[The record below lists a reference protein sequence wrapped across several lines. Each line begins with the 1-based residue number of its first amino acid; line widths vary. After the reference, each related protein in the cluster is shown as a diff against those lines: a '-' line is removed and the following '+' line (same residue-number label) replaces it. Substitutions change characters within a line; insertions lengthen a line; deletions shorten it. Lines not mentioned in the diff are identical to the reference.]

1 MAPGRRPIHLARVAA
16 TLTLLG
22 PLLLMAAATSA
33 AAQAPVHATIV
44 QIDADEV
51 VIDVGGARLDGVRA
65 LTVYRGLEV
74 RHPVTHALLRDRFA
88 IGVLRVVQPGD
99 SLSIAKLVN
108 TPSHPLRVGD
118 AVEAETPPPS
128 AATSPAPAPVSDAQA
143 EQPIRAQ
150 TANPIPTAHAT
161 EGQAQS
167 ATTAANAATVL
178 ERELLA
184 YWNASLSRPPD
195 RRIRVYL
202 AYLERRP
209 DSPYRSYVEG
219 EIAYLRTLEARLH
232 ATAGTQPP
240 AAPPYARIEM
250 APISGALAGS
260 EVELAALVRGDSR
273 FRAVILHV
281 RPLDAAGYRSVPMSL
296 DSRGHTRARVP
307 AELVRTP
314 GFAYFLETVD
324 DHGEGMAA
332 FGSASAPKL
341 ALVRGPV
348 AAPAAHGL
356 AVRVRYSSEIAS
368 FDGTSGRDYF
378 LVNEGD
384 FLYRLRRGA
393 LYGVRVGY
401 GDLRG
406 EGGTVQR
413 LDVDKLAPQPAGFSY
428 GFFEVELALHRLF
441 GAAMRATVGLGRPD
455 NPSSQRNGITGGF
468 QLRAR
473 IGEADGTHLVLA
485 GELMPEIGQRAY
497 IGLAWEAIERV
508 PMSTEIV
515 VTDQPVNSNELAVRL
530 IYEIGYRFTD
540 RVSIALRPSYQ
551 LRTIRHAGPGI
562 GMAAT
567 FDW

>member
-1 MAPGRRPIHLARVAA
+1 VAT

-22 PLLLMAAATSA
+22 PLLLLMAAVTRA
-33 AAQAPVHATIV
+33 AAQAPVRATVV
-44 QIDADEV
+44 QIDGDEV

-74 RHPVTHALLRDRFA
+74 RHPLTHALLRDRFA

-99 SLSIAKLVN
+99 SLSIAKLTN

-118 AVEAETPPPS
+118 AVESETPPPP
-128 AATSPAPAPVSDAQA
+128 AAVSVLAPVSDARA
-143 EQPIRAQ
+143 EQPAGAQ
-150 TANPIPTAHAT
+150 PATTNSVPTAHGT
-161 EGQAQS
+161 DRDSQS
-167 ATTAANAATVL
+167 ATNTANAATVP

-209 DSPYRSYVEG
+209 DSPYRSSVES
-219 EIAYLRTLEARLH
+219 EIAYLRTLEARLQ
-232 ATAGTQPP
+232 ATASTQPP
-240 AAPPYARIEM
+240 AAAPYARIEM
-250 APISGALAGS
+250 EPASSARAGS
-260 EVELAALVRGDSR
+260 DVELAALVRGDGR
-273 FRAVILHV
+273 LRAVILHV

-296 DSRGHTRARVP
+296 DTHGHARARVP

-314 GFAYFLETVD
+314 GFAYFVETVD
-324 DHGEGMAA
+324 DHGAGMAA

-348 AAPAAHGL
+348 AAPAAQGL

-368 FDGTSGRDYF
+368 FDGASGRDYF

-441 GAAMRATVGLGRPD
+441 GAAMRGTVGLGRPD
-455 NPSSQRNGITGGF
+455 DPSSQRNGITGGF

-530 IYEIGYRFTD
+530 IYEIGYRFTE